1 MTHHRSRRP
10 ARHRRPAPPS
20 LTRAQAR
27 QQINRLRVFCQL
39 EALLELHRPEPE
51 PDSAH
56 LDQLNEDAGLLNQ
69 VLDYL
74 EETA

>member
-20 LTRAQAR
+20 PTRAQVR
-27 QQINRLRVFCQL
+27 QRINRLSVHLGQL
-39 EALLELHRPEPE
+39 K
-51 PDSAH
+51 
-56 LDQLNEDAGLLNQ
+56 EDAGLLNKI
-69 VLDYL
+69 LDSL